1 LHLLARTKAI
11 TCEVRLAMNTDKPTA
26 SAIITLTEH

>member
-1 LHLLARTKAI
+1 LARTKAI

-26 SAIITLTEH
+26 SVIIMLKEH